1 MSTDLSYSGVMLN
14 TLEIHTTLRRLNEF
28 GCSSRDWICPICTG
42 IKLRES
48 PNTQKY
54 VIPFPFLIYIHGFLL
69 TPLTG
74 KGMVQ
79 VNITDWCMSTVMRW
93 LSTATGH
100 PELDSGIWPLAVD
113 RP

>member
-1 MSTDLSYSGVMLN
+1 MSKNNPKVDIDDDYMISLS
-14 TLEIHTTLRRLNEF
+14 
-28 GCSSRDWICPICTG
+28 
-42 IKLRES
+42 
-48 PNTQKY
+48 
-54 VIPFPFLIYIHGFLL
+54 GFLL

-79 VNITDWCMSTVMRW
+79 VNITYWCMSTAIRW

-100 PELDSGIWPLAVD
+100 PELDSGIWPLAVH